1 MKMLLIIVLILCLGT
16 QTKQIEEKVYVKR
29 PQFLSEEPPGSP
41 PNNIK
46 VNALSS
52 RSISVTW
59 DPPNVEQQ
67 HGVIRGYYIGYKI
80 FGSASQFVYKT
91 LEIREGTR
99 EEVILTG
106 LKQATH
112 YQIVVQ
118 AFNNKGAGM
127 ISTNHYLHVNNLNL
141 FFRSF
146 F

>member
-1 MKMLLIIVLILCLGT
+1 MT
-16 QTKQIEEKVYVKR
+16 EEE
-29 PQFLSEEPPGSP
+29 SPGGP

-59 DPPNVEQQ
+59 DPPNIEQQ

-80 FGSASQFVYKT
+80 FGSTSQFVYKT

-127 ISTNHYLHVNNLNL
+127 TSANHYSHIINLNQ